1 MTIATLPYIPKT
13 ITVHLGA
20 PSQWAENITVTF
32 PDYIK
37 NVASSEIYPTWEPS
51 ALRANVLAIT
61 SFALNRVFTEFYR
74 SQGYD
79 FEITSTTAYD
89 QKFIPNRNIFE
100 NISQLVDSTFDSY
113 IRRRGFIEPL
123 SAKFCN
129 GTTSTCDGLSQ
140 WGSQSLAQEGYNSM
154 EILRYYYG
162 DDIELVVNAPIRNV
176 THSYPGYPLRL
187 GSVGEEVFWLQAG
200 LNRIGRNY
208 PAIPTIPTTGV
219 YDEATREAV
228 RAFQRIFALTPDGIV
243 GKATWYRVLRI
254 YVGVTNLAELASLGY
269 QLYAPHFEFPGTLRL
284 GDSGGSVQILQY
296 MLALLSEYS
305 NALLPIQADG
315 LFGPS
320 TQEAVRIFQGLYG
333 LPADGVVGP
342 ATWEAIHSSYQRL
355 YIALQSNTAYQE
367 NRQEGA
373 SL

>member
-20 PSQWAENITVTF
+20 PSQWAENITVSF

-208 PAIPTIPTTGV
+208 PAIPAIPTTGV

-254 YVGVTNLAELASLGY
+254 YVGVTNLSELASLGY

-333 LPADGVVGP
+333 LPTDGVVGP

-355 YIALQSNTAYQE
+355 YIALQSNTAYQK

>member
-129 GTTSTCDGLSQ
+129 GTTSTCNGLSQ

>member
-20 PSQWAENITVTF
+20 PSQWAENITVSF

-208 PAIPTIPTTGV
+208 PAIPAIPTTGV

-254 YVGVTNLAELASLGY
+254 YVGVTNLSELASLGY

-333 LPADGVVGP
+333 LPTDGVVGP

>member
-1 MTIATLPYIPKT
+1 MTIATLPYIPKM

-20 PSQWAENITVTF
+20 PSQWAENITVSF
-32 PDYIK
+32 PEYIK

-305 NALLPIQADG
+305 DALLPIQADG

-320 TQEAVRIFQGLYG
+320 TQEAVRIFQGLYS

>member
-176 THSYPGYPLRL
+176 TLSYPGYPLRL

-254 YVGVTNLAELASLGY
+254 YVGVTNLSELASLGY

-320 TQEAVRIFQGLYG
+320 TQEAVRIFQELYG

>member
-1 MTIATLPYIPKT
+1 MTIATLPYIPKM

-20 PSQWAENITVTF
+20 PSQWAENITVSF

-254 YVGVTNLAELASLGY
+254 YVGVTNLSELASLGY

>member
-20 PSQWAENITVTF
+20 PSQWAENITVSF

-176 THSYPGYPLRL
+176 TYSYPGYPLRL

-208 PAIPTIPTTGV
+208 PAIPAIPTTGV

-254 YVGVTNLAELASLGY
+254 YVGVTNLSELASLGY

>member
-100 NISQLVDSTFDSY
+100 NISQLVDSTFDS
-113 IRRRGFIEPL
+113 
-123 SAKFCN
+123 
-129 GTTSTCDGLSQ
+129 LSQ

-176 THSYPGYPLRL
+176 TLSYPGYPLRL

-208 PAIPTIPTTGV
+208 PAIPAIPTTGV

-254 YVGVTNLAELASLGY
+254 YVGVTNLSELASLGY

-320 TQEAVRIFQGLYG
+320 TQEAVRIFQELYG
-333 LPADGVVGP
+333 LPVDGVVGP

>member
-1 MTIATLPYIPKT
+1 M
-13 ITVHLGA
+13 
-20 PSQWAENITVTF
+20 
-32 PDYIK
+32 
-37 NVASSEIYPTWEPS
+37 
-51 ALRANVLAIT
+51 
-61 SFALNRVFTEFYR
+61 
-74 SQGYD
+74 
-79 FEITSTTAYD
+79 
-89 QKFIPNRNIFE
+89 
-100 NISQLVDSTFDSY
+100 
-113 IRRRGFIEPL
+113 
-123 SAKFCN
+123 
-129 GTTSTCDGLSQ
+129 
-140 WGSQSLAQEGYNSM
+140 
-154 EILRYYYG
+154 
-162 DDIELVVNAPIRNV
+162 
-176 THSYPGYPLRL
+176 
-187 GSVGEEVFWLQAG
+187 
-200 LNRIGRNY
+200 
-208 PAIPTIPTTGV
+208 
-219 YDEATREAV
+219 
-228 RAFQRIFALTPDGIV
+228 
-243 GKATWYRVLRI
+243 
-254 YVGVTNLAELASLGY
+254 GVTNLAELASLGY

>member
-20 PSQWAENITVTF
+20 PSQWAENITVSF

-176 THSYPGYPLRL
+176 TLSYPGYPLRL

-208 PAIPTIPTTGV
+208 PAIPAIPTTGV

-254 YVGVTNLAELASLGY
+254 YVGVTNLSELASLGY

-320 TQEAVRIFQGLYG
+320 TQEAVRIFQELYG
-333 LPADGVVGP
+333 LPVDGVVGP

>member
-20 PSQWAENITVTF
+20 PSQWAENITVSF

-176 THSYPGYPLRL
+176 TLSYPGYPLRL

-208 PAIPTIPTTGV
+208 PAIPAIPTTGV

-254 YVGVTNLAELASLGY
+254 YVGVTNLSELASLGY

>member
-1 MTIATLPYIPKT
+1 MTIATLPYIPKM

-20 PSQWAENITVTF
+20 PSQWAENITVSF

-129 GTTSTCDGLSQ
+129 GTTTTCDGLSQ

-176 THSYPGYPLRL
+176 TLSYPGYPLRL

-208 PAIPTIPTTGV
+208 PAIPAIPTTGV

-254 YVGVTNLAELASLGY
+254 YVGVTNLSELASLGY

>member
-1 MTIATLPYIPKT
+1 MTIATLPYIPKM

-20 PSQWAENITVTF
+20 PSQWAENITVSF
-32 PDYIK
+32 PEYIK

-89 QKFIPNRNIFE
+89 QKFIPSRNIFE

-269 QLYAPHFEFPGTLRL
+269 QLYAPHFEFSGTLRL

>member
-20 PSQWAENITVTF
+20 PSQWAENITVSF

-208 PAIPTIPTTGV
+208 PAIPAIPTTGV

-243 GKATWYRVLRI
+243 GKATWYKVLRI
-254 YVGVTNLAELASLGY
+254 YVGVTNLSELASLGY

-333 LPADGVVGP
+333 LPTDGVVGP

>member
-20 PSQWAENITVTF
+20 PSQWAENITVSF

-208 PAIPTIPTTGV
+208 PAIPALPTTGV
-219 YDEATREAV
+219 DDEATREAV

-254 YVGVTNLAELASLGY
+254 YVGVTNLSELASLGY

-333 LPADGVVGP
+333 LPTDGVVGP

-355 YIALQSNTAYQE
+355 YIALQSNTAYQK

>member
-1 MTIATLPYIPKT
+1 MTIATLPYIPKM

-20 PSQWAENITVTF
+20 PSQWAENITVSF

-176 THSYPGYPLRL
+176 TYSYPGYPLRL

-208 PAIPTIPTTGV
+208 PAIPAIPTTGV

-254 YVGVTNLAELASLGY
+254 YVGVTNLSELASLGY

-320 TQEAVRIFQGLYG
+320 TQEAVRIFQELYG

>member
-176 THSYPGYPLRL
+176 TLSYPGYPLRL
-187 GSVGEEVFWLQAG
+187 DSVGEEVFWLQAG

-208 PAIPTIPTTGV
+208 PAIPAIPTTGV

-254 YVGVTNLAELASLGY
+254 YVGVTNLSELASLGY

-320 TQEAVRIFQGLYG
+320 TQEAVRIFQELYG
-333 LPADGVVGP
+333 LPVDGVVGP

>member
-1 MTIATLPYIPKT
+1 MTIATLPYIPKM

-20 PSQWAENITVTF
+20 PSQWAENITVSF

-176 THSYPGYPLRL
+176 TLSYPGYPLRL

-208 PAIPTIPTTGV
+208 PAIPAIPTTGV

-254 YVGVTNLAELASLGY
+254 YVGVTNLSELASLGY

>member
-20 PSQWAENITVTF
+20 PSQWAENITVSF

-355 YIALQSNTAYQE
+355 YIALQSNAAYQE

>member
-1 MTIATLPYIPKT
+1 MTIATLPYIPKM

-20 PSQWAENITVTF
+20 PSQWAENITVSF
-32 PDYIK
+32 PEYIK

>member
-176 THSYPGYPLRL
+176 TLSYPGYPLRL

-208 PAIPTIPTTGV
+208 PAIPAIPTTGV

-305 NALLPIQADG
+305 DALLPIQADG

>member
-176 THSYPGYPLRL
+176 TYSYPGYPLRL

-254 YVGVTNLAELASLGY
+254 YVGVTNLSELASLGY
-269 QLYAPHFEFPGTLRL
+269 QLYAPRFEFPGTLRL

-320 TQEAVRIFQGLYG
+320 TQEAVRIFQELYG
-333 LPADGVVGP
+333 LPVDGVVGP

>member
-20 PSQWAENITVTF
+20 PSQWAENITVSF

>member
-20 PSQWAENITVTF
+20 PSQWAENITVSF

-79 FEITSTTAYD
+79 CEITSTTAYD